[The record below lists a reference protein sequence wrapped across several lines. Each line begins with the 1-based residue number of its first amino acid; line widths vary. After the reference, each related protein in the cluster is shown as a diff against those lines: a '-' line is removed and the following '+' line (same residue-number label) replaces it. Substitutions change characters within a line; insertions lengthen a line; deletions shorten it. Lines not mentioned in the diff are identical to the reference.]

1 MYYQGKGVKKDY
13 FKAVEY
19 YEKACYGDNVEA
31 CIRVGMLYEESK
43 GVRQNKK
50 LAKEYYGKS
59 CDMHLQLGCDH
70 YKRLNEARYIILY

>member
-1 MYYQGKGVKKDY
+1 
-13 FKAVEY
+13 
-19 YEKACYGDNVEA
+19 
-31 CIRVGMLYEESK
+31 MLYEESK